1 MAAAGSGAASGGG
14 HRLGVS
20 SLLRLRGSGDSD
32 YGSEGEVESSGSP
45 NGDCHAQGAN
55 AAEVPEAAHTPPPG
69 GGGDAFDDEPSD
81 SADSEHELLGDLARS
96 SQKAE
101 AIRWSMRLRAT
112 SGSPRYAEDFLHQLG
127 NPPRPPMPPEPMRS
141 TATAPTTIPGATAP
155 TSDAPPA
162 LPLEQ
167 RSIAELKRLITER
180 GLDMTGLV
188 EKHELVA
195 RLRAPLKHKRS
206 EAGVAQQ
213 RTAKKAR
220 RQRKRQCTAA
230 DPLPEPPG
238 SEAEA
243 QMRRENARLGE
254 QLERER
260 KRCRRE
266 KKAAIDRGKQLGRNE
281 ITASRRAK
289 KTAKALRNTAGAAR
303 RDRTCQRKAQG
314 SGTGPSAQR
323 AGRKATRA
331 AQQQD
336 QPPPPPPQHRRYSR
350 QQGQQQWRVPQHQQG
365 NQQHPS
371 QQQWRAQPP
380 PPPRQP
386 SHHTP
391 PWPRR
396 A

>member
-1 MAAAGSGAASGGG
+1 MCCLYVVIKYCYSEYHSMYFCVYSHPGLSAQRGCSPSTWQTT
-14 HRLGVS
+14 RWFS
-20 SLLRLRGSGDSD
+20 SR
-32 YGSEGEVESSGSP
+32 
-45 NGDCHAQGAN
+45 
-55 AAEVPEAAHTPPPG
+55 
-69 GGGDAFDDEPSD
+69 
-81 SADSEHELLGDLARS
+81 
-96 SQKAE
+96 
-101 AIRWSMRLRAT
+101 
-112 SGSPRYAEDFLHQLG
+112 RYRH
-127 NPPRPPMPPEPMRS
+127 
-141 TATAPTTIPGATAP
+141 PT
-155 TSDAPPA
+155 
-162 LPLEQ
+162 
-167 RSIAELKRLITER
+167 
-180 GLDMTGLV
+180 
-188 EKHELVA
+188 
-195 RLRAPLKHKRS
+195 
-206 EAGVAQQ
+206 
-213 RTAKKAR
+213 
-220 RQRKRQCTAA
+220 
-230 DPLPEPPG
+230 
-238 SEAEA
+238 
-243 QMRRENARLGE
+243 
-254 QLERER
+254 LERER